1 MTSRPDYV
9 VINSIMLQALVAAEE
24 VMGSNGITA
33 VLRSSGLDHFINN
46 YPPNNLEPS
55 VKTSEYSR
63 FLHAIEEFYGSA
75 SKGMLRRI
83 GKASFQYGIREQPAL
98 MGVTGLV
105 LKLLPEKQRIKLVL
119 NGMINALKKINPE
132 AEMWVEENGDT
143 LAYVAKTCGV
153 CWGREADHAV
163 CFMYV
168 GSVSEAVLYATGV
181 EHDVVETHCQAKG
194 DEVCRF
200 EIGAAKE

>member
-1 MTSRPDYV
+1 MSSRADYP
-9 VINSIMLQALVAAEE
+9 VINSLMLQALVAAEE
-24 VMGSNGITA
+24 VMGANGIHA
-33 VLRSSGLDHFINN
+33 VLHASGLDHFINN
-46 YPPNNLEPS
+46 YPPNDLNPAI
-55 VKTSEYSR
+55 KTSEYSR
-63 FLHAIEEFYGSA
+63 FLQAIEEFYGRA

-119 NGMINALKKINPE
+119 NGMINALKKINSD
-132 AEMWVEENGDT
+132 AQITLEEQGDT
-143 LAYVAKTCGV
+143 IAYVAKTCGV
-153 CWGREADHAV
+153 CWGRESDHAV

-168 GSVSEAVLYATGV
+168 GSISEAVVYATGV
-181 EHDVVETHCQAKG
+181 EHEIVETHCQAKG

-200 EIGAAKE
+200 EIGAPKA